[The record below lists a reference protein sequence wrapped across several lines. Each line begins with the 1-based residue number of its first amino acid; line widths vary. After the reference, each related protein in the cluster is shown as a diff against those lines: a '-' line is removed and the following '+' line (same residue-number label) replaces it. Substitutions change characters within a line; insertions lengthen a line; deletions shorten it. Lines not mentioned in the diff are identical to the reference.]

1 MGDKARWAAGQF
13 CQLCLAVSDVMCVR
27 SVLLDGFYNLCF
39 FGYLLNHYMWST
51 CIIILLYE
59 AYIFI
64 KFVMHEFSLHSITA
78 CLMTRSIEWVTH
90 PFSPVHF
97 GWQKAHCYAKIR
109 KCFGAKTP
117 GITNYSA
124 IMPKSG
130 TCTSLLQPQSYM
142 ENLNATSKE
151 LWTQL
156 GNNLLLKLDHHVR
169 KDRKSDMD
177 TLIAR
182 AYIKHY

>member
-1 MGDKARWAAGQF
+1 MKHT
-13 CQLCLAVSDVMCVR
+13 
-27 SVLLDGFYNLCF
+27 
-39 FGYLLNHYMWST
+39 YLLNSWRT
-51 CIIILLYE
+51 NFFAPL
-59 AYIFI
+59 
-64 KFVMHEFSLHSITA
+64 TA

-142 ENLNATSKE
+142 ENLNAASKE
-151 LWTQL
+151 LWTPL
-156 GNNLLLKLDHHVR
+156 GNNLLLKGKLLFEKLDHHASCSKR
-169 KDRKSDMD
+169 SQIPTWIHWSQGHI
-177 TLIAR
+177 TLLIHNR
-182 AYIKHY
+182 NIPTRS

>member
-1 MGDKARWAAGQF
+1 MSGRSSF
-13 CQLCLAVSDVMCVR
+13 SAVFG
-27 SVLLDGFYNLCF
+27 SVGRYPCSLCF
-39 FGYLLNHYMWST
+39 AWWILQFVFLWILINHYMWST

-64 KFVMHEFSLHSITA
+64 KFVTHEFFAPLTA

-142 ENLNATSKE
+142 ENLNAASKE
-151 LWTQL
+151 LWTPL
-156 GNNLLLKLDHHVR
+156 GNNLLLKGKLLFEKLDHHAR
-169 KDRKSDMD
+169 KDRTFRHGYTDRKG
-177 TLIAR
+177 I
-182 AYIKHY
+182 